1 VRGKKVKA
9 AWGRGQLLDIVN
21 VVIKF
26 GSPRRLGILEQVS
39 NIQLLKKYL
48 TVRLFYLF
56 KL

>member
-1 VRGKKVKA
+1 MRGKKVKA
-9 AWGRGQLLDIVN
+9 AWVRDQLLDNVN

-26 GSPRRLGILEQVS
+26 GPPRRLGILEQVG

-48 TVRLFYLF
+48 AARFYLF